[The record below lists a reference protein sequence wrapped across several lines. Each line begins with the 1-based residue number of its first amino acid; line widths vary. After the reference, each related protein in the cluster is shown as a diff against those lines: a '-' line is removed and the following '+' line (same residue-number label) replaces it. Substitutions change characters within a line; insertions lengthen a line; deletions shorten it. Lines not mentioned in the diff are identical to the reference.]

1 MTWLVQ
7 PRLVNGPFDDPG
19 AILDFR
25 FGRRAIL
32 FDLGDLGA
40 LPARE
45 VARVSHAFVS
55 HAHMDH
61 FAGFDRLLRLALH
74 RPGPLTL
81 VGPGGFVEQV
91 ERRIG
96 SYSWNLLG
104 PASPSLVLHVAEF
117 AGGRLARAAEFPER
131 EAFRRRDVPAP
142 VLPDGCVL
150 DEPDL
155 AVTAVELDH
164 GIPSLAFRLQERRRV
179 NVMRGALDA
188 RGLAPGPWLADAKA
202 ALRRGAPDDAS
213 IATPTGPVTLG
224 DLRDGV
230 LREGPG
236 QAVAYVTDA
245 IFHAENARR
254 IVSLARGADQLLVE
268 AVFLEEDAAVAASR
282 GHLTAAQAGRL
293 AREAGARHATPF
305 HHSPRYLDRPDALRE
320 EFERAFREG

>member
-19 AILDFR
+19 AFLDFR

-32 FDLGDLGA
+32 FDLGDLSG
-40 LPARE
+40 LSARE
-45 VARVSHAFVS
+45 VMRVSHAFVS

-61 FAGFDRLLRLALH
+61 FAGFDRLLRLVLH
-74 RPGPLTL
+74 RPGPLVL
-81 VGPGGFVEQV
+81 VGPEGFADRV

-104 PASPSLVLHVAEF
+104 PASPDLVLHVAEF
-117 AGGRLARAAEFPER
+117 AGRRLVRAALFPER
-131 EAFRRRDVPAP
+131 EAFRRRDAQPPA
-142 VLPDGCVL
+142 LPEGVVL
-150 DEPDL
+150 DEPGFV
-155 AVTAVELDH
+155 VTAAELDH

-179 NVMRGALDA
+179 NVLRGALEA

-202 ALRRGAPDDAS
+202 ALRRGAPDGA
-213 IATPTGPVTLG
+213 AVETPSGTVALG
-224 DLRDGV
+224 SLRGGV

-245 IFHAENARR
+245 ASHEENARR
-254 IVSLARGADQLLVE
+254 IVELARDADQLLIE
-268 AVFLEEDAAVAASR
+268 AVFLEEDAAVAGSR
-282 GHLTAAQAGRL
+282 GHLTAARAGRL
-293 AREAGARHATPF
+293 AREAGVRHATPF

-320 EFERAFREG
+320 EFERAFRGG